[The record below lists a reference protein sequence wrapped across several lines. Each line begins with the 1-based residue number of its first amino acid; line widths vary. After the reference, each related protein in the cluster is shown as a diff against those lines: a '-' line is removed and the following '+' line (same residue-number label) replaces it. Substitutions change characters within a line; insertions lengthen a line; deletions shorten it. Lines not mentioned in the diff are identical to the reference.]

1 MADIDK
7 ALPNE
12 VRKEIEIPGEEEIQE
27 QVIEEAEKEQQ
38 SPEAVDIQ
46 ENEDGSVDINL
57 DPQAA
62 TPEGGDE
69 HYANLAEFLP
79 DDVLG
84 RLGSDL
90 SSKYQDYV
98 SSRKDWEKTYTS
110 GLDLL
115 GFKYDNRSE
124 PFAGASGATHPV
136 LAEAVTQFQALAYKE
151 LLPADGPV
159 RTQVMGIP
167 TAEKTDQ
174 ASRVKDFMNYQI
186 MDQMKEY
193 EPEFDSMLFHLP
205 LSGST
210 FKKVYY
216 DEMEQRAVSKF
227 VPADDLIVPYTA
239 TSLDDAEAIIHRVKI
254 SENELKKQQVAG
266 FYRDIELGKPTAG
279 ESEVEKKE
287 RELEGTKKSKEED
300 IYTILECHVDLDL
313 EGFEDADPQ
322 TGEPSGIKIPYIV
335 TLEEGSREILSIKR
349 NYEIGDPLK
358 NKVQYFVH
366 FKFLP
371 GLGFYGFGLIH
382 MIGGLSRTATSALR
396 QLLDAGTLSNLPAG
410 FKQRGI
416 RIRDDAQ
423 SIQPGE
429 FRDVDAPG
437 GNLRDSFMMLPFKE
451 PSQTLLALMGTVVQ
465 AGQRFASIADMQV
478 GDGNQQAAVGTTV
491 ALLERGSRTMSAIHK
506 RIYSALKNEF
516 RLMARV
522 FKLYLPQ
529 EYPYDVV
536 GGQRMIK
543 QQDFDDRVD
552 ILPVADPNIFSQTQ
566 RISLAQTE
574 LQLAQSN
581 PQMHNLYNAYR
592 SMYEALGVKNID
604 SILMKPEQPQPKDPA
619 LEHIDAL
626 GSKPFQAFPGQNHR
640 SHITAH
646 LNFMSTNLA
655 RNNPMVMAS
664 LEKNIFEHI
673 SLMAQEQV
681 ELEFRDEMQQLQQM
695 QMQMQQMQQSPQM
708 MEMQQNPQM
717 MQQMQMQNQQMQ
729 MKIQEMNQ
737 KIESRKAELVA
748 DMMEEF
754 MKEEQK
760 ITSQFDNDPIAKLRS
775 RELDLRAQE
784 NARKEKE
791 ANERMDLD
799 KMKAMMNQQNQDE
812 KLQQNEEL
820 AQLRA
825 DTSIEKT
832 VLSKTLPSSD
842 SMMPNIEIMRKG

>member
-12 VRKEIEIPGEEEIQE
+12 VRKEFEVPGEEEIKELALEEVEQE
-27 QVIEEAEKEQQ
+27 EG

-46 ENEDGSVDINL
+46 ENEDGSVDIDL

-62 TPEGGDE
+62 SPEGGDE

-90 SSKYQDYV
+90 NGKYMDYT
-98 SSRKDWEKTYTS
+98 SSRKEWEQAYIQ

-115 GFKYDNRSE
+115 GFKYNNRTE
-124 PFAGASGATHPV
+124 PFQGASGATHPV

-151 LLPADGPV
+151 LLPANGPV
-159 RTQVMGIP
+159 RTQVMGLATP
-167 TAEKTDQ
+167 EKTQQ
-174 ASRVKDFMNYQI
+174 ATRVKDFMNYEI
-186 MDQMKEY
+186 MEKMKEY
-193 EPEFDSMLFHLP
+193 EPEFDQMLFNLP
-205 LSGST
+205 LAGSA

-216 DEMEQRAVSKF
+216 DDMEQRAVSKF

-239 TSLDDAEAIIHRVKI
+239 TSLDDAEAIIHRIKV
-254 SENELKKQQVAG
+254 SENDLRKQQVAG
-266 FYRDIELGKPTAG
+266 FYRDIDLAKPDSTD
-279 ESEVEKKE
+279 SDIVKKE
-287 RELEGTKKSKEED
+287 RELEGTSKTQDED
-300 IYTILECHVDLDL
+300 VYTLLECHVDLDL
-313 EGFEDADPQ
+313 EGFEDSDPE

-335 TLEEGSREILSIKR
+335 TVEEGSREILSIKR
-349 NYEIGDPLK
+349 NYEVGDPK
-358 NKVQYFVH
+358 KSKIQYFVH

-451 PSQTLLALMGTVVQ
+451 PSQTLLSLMGVVVN
-465 AGQRFASIADMQV
+465 AGQRFASIADLQV

-516 RLMARV
+516 RIMARV

-536 GGQRMIK
+536 GGQRVIK

-592 SMYEALGVKNID
+592 NMYEALGVKDID
-604 SILMKPEQPQPKDPA
+604 QVLNKPMQPTPKDPA

-626 GSKPFQAFPGQNHR
+626 GGAQFQAFPGQDHR
-640 SHITAH
+640 SHMTAH
-646 LNFMSTNLA
+646 LNFMATNMA

-695 QMQMQQMQQSPQM
+695 QMQA
-708 MEMQQNPQM
+708 QQNPQM
-717 MQQMQMQNQQMQ
+717 AQQMQMQMQQMT
-729 MKIQEMNQ
+729 Q
-737 KIESRKAELVA
+737 KIEGRKAQLVA

-760 ITSQFDNDPIAKLRS
+760 ITSQFDNDPIAKLRA

-791 ANERMDLD
+791 SEDRMDLD
-799 KMKAMMNQQNQDE
+799 KMKTMMNQVNQSE
-812 KLQQNEEL
+812 KLKQNEEL
-820 AQLRA
+820 ANLRA

-832 VLSKTLPSSD
+832 ILGKTLPSSD